1 MKNRLLVLSALCL
14 IGKVTGL
21 AAYPIDGYDYTG
33 IKRLDYY
40 NLVQQGVIEGRQ
52 LTPGARLPLDKIR
65 IRGAAIDLDSAQ
77 ADAAVSQ
84 SLRGFLGGQ
93 ASQYGIAMVDL
104 SDPEKPVYAGFN
116 DEYQAN
122 VGSVGKIIVALAL
135 YQQLAELYPDDIA
148 ARVNLLKT
156 KQITADQFIER
167 ASHEVR
173 IWQVDERKLEHR
185 KLRVGDTAS
194 VWNYLDWALS
204 VSSNSAAA
212 MVMREVILMR
222 HFGAD
227 YPVSV
232 ARENEFLEKA
242 SASELRTLMLDS
254 LSGVVQNNGLDANH
268 LRQASFFTR
277 FGKNRVGGDSSYGTP
292 KELLKL
298 LVLME
303 QGKLVDEFSSQD
315 MKRMLYM
322 TERRIRYA
330 SHPALDDMAV
340 YFKSG
345 SLYSCQPEEGFTC
358 GKYMGNKR
366 NQLASVA
373 IVESPDE
380 PQTLR
385 YMVVVMSNVLK
396 VNSAVAHQTLALRIH
411 RLIESRH
418 E

>member
-14 IGKVTGL
+14 VGKVTGL

-52 LTPGARLPLDKIR
+52 LTPGARLPLDQIR

-84 SLRGFLGGQ
+84 SLRGFLGEQ

-185 KLRVGDTAS
+185 KLRVGGHCQC
-194 VWNYLDWALS
+194 VELS
-204 VSSNSAAA
+204 
-212 MVMREVILMR
+212 
-222 HFGAD
+222 
-227 YPVSV
+227 
-232 ARENEFLEKA
+232 
-242 SASELRTLMLDS
+242 
-254 LSGVVQNNGLDANH
+254 
-268 LRQASFFTR
+268 
-277 FGKNRVGGDSSYGTP
+277 
-292 KELLKL
+292 
-298 LVLME
+298 
-303 QGKLVDEFSSQD
+303 
-315 MKRMLYM
+315 
-322 TERRIRYA
+322 
-330 SHPALDDMAV
+330 
-340 YFKSG
+340 
-345 SLYSCQPEEGFTC
+345 
-358 GKYMGNKR
+358 
-366 NQLASVA
+366 
-373 IVESPDE
+373 
-380 PQTLR
+380 
-385 YMVVVMSNVLK
+385 
-396 VNSAVAHQTLALRIH
+396 
-411 RLIESRH
+411 
-418 E
+418 